1 MTPTDSSSAI
11 DSNYQFANEKSNHER
26 YLEEFRVDP
35 CALFKQHTC
44 QQHRPYTCF
53 YWHFANQRRRRCSLL
68 TDGTF
73 NYSSEEYCSKYDE
86 STGTCPDDDHCPYLH
101 RVYGDVER
109 KYHLRYYKTT
119 LCVYVTDSKGKCTK
133 NGIHCPHA
141 HGLDDIRQPVYDSR
155 EEEVQFGTN
164 VDKVMD
170 LSLENR
176 DRLSFVIEDH
186 AWDSEQF
193 VLSYY
198 KTEMC
203 QKPPR
208 LCRQGYA
215 CPYYHNSKDR
225 RRSPTVHKYRST
237 ACPAVKH
244 GDEWSTPE
252 SCDSADLCIY
262 CHTRTEQQF
271 HPEIYKSNKCN
282 DMIQHGYCPRGSF
295 CAFAHTEG
303 EICTLRTASS
313 SNSNN
318 NNNGSSS
325 GCSKRRH
332 SNSVNNSS
340 NSSTGST
347 DCIIMNNSSRKGNAD
362 FGMKNQMTTT
372 SSGRQ
377 PPVAT
382 LEIESQTR
390 MNTNSPPTYSA
401 VLMQRRNTM
410 PTTRPVRRRQNCTN
424 AVAFSYPKAPGFER
438 DMQSPYRERACSGGG
453 LGGEMVIV
461 GKCKQPLQGLSE
473 DVSQEVE
480 SFQSIRASTEILP
493 RAASLS
499 SSAAAAVANNQYE
512 HMENLDAL
520 LGSLAEE
527 LNLNND
533 SLPTIN
539 ENEERNIADAL
550 TLPFSNA
557 YASSGFYSNYHPVSQ
572 VYGSNAGAAGG
583 DWWTQN
589 GIWYSDGTLSSSSSN
604 INSVSFNPSPPV
616 SIVACRFSSDF
627 GRTFMSTGSPHSSG
641 SLSAGNSHAFSY
653 PDNNFSAKTT
663 PDSSFNLFGQ
673 NSSYN
678 DGIKLFPPLSPT
690 VHEIPRLQRLDNHVQ
705 QQQYCGDVLRF
716 GNVDLDECLLRTA
729 NSCAA
734 WKHEAE
740 EQRRRAEIAE
750 QEKLMAIK
758 ERDNALSQLASMQ
771 LEMQMLCSKRAAAT
785 LNPEVLNAC
794 QLEQMRNNLQL
805 QLNKV
810 NQQLQLNGG
819 PMCAR
824 CGRHVNNSVPSV
836 NCPCRQQTNKQTN
849 KQTNSSCVVLFS
861 HLRSRFTRTDMHV
874 CVRWLFVC
882 FFSHR

>member
-1 MTPTDSSSAI
+1 LLMTSTDSSSAI
-11 DSNYQFANEKSNHER
+11 DSNYQIANEKSNHER
-26 YLEEFRVDP
+26 YLHEFRVDP
-35 CALFKQHTC
+35 CPLFKQHTC

-68 TDGTF
+68 KDGTF
-73 NYSSEEYCSKYDE
+73 NYSSDEYCSKYDE
-86 STGTCPDDDHCPYLH
+86 STGTCPDDDQCPYLH
-101 RVYGDVER
+101 RAYGDVER

-119 LCVYVTDSKGKCTK
+119 LCNYVTDSKGKCAK
-133 NGIHCPHA
+133 YGIHCPQA

-155 EEEVQFGTN
+155 EEEVQ
-164 VDKVMD
+164 MD

-176 DRLSFVIEDH
+176 DRLNFVVEDH
-186 AWDSEQF
+186 VWDSPHF
-193 VLSYY
+193 VLSHY

-203 QKPPR
+203 QKSPR

-237 ACPAVKH
+237 PCPAVKR

-252 SCDSADLCIY
+252 SCDAADTCIY

-271 HPEIYKSNKCN
+271 HPEIYKSTKCN

-303 EICTLRTASS
+303 EVCTLRTTS
-313 SNSNN
+313 SNSNS
-318 NNNGSSS
+318 SSS
-325 GCSKRRH
+325 GSCSKRRH
-332 SNSVNNSS
+332 SSSNNSVNNNNN

-347 DCIIMNNSSRKGNAD
+347 DCIMNNSSRKGGNGGD
-362 FGMKNQMTTT
+362 FGLKSQMTITATT
-372 SSGRQ
+372 PSGRQ
-377 PPVAT
+377 PSAVAT
-382 LEIESQTR
+382 FEIESQTR
-390 MNTNSPPTYSA
+390 MTDSPPTYSA

-410 PTTRPVRRRQNCTN
+410 PSTRPVRRRPNCTN
-424 AVAFSYPKAPGFER
+424 VVAFGYPKAPGFER
-438 DMQSPYRERACSGGG
+438 DMQSPYRERACSGGRS
-453 LGGEMVIV
+453 GEIV
-461 GKCKQPLQGLSE
+461 VVDNKCKQQSLQGLVE
-473 DVSQEVE
+473 DVSQGVE
-480 SFQSIRASTEILP
+480 SFQSVRASTEILP

-499 SSAAAAVANNQYE
+499 SAVNTNQYE

-539 ENEERNIADAL
+539 ENEERNVADAL
-550 TLPFSNA
+550 TLPLSNA
-557 YASSGFYSNYHPVSQ
+557 YAASSDFYSNYHASSH
-572 VYGSNAGAAGG
+572 VYGSGSGAGAGVGTGG
-583 DWWTQN
+583 DWWTHN
-589 GIWYSDGTLSSSSSN
+589 GTWYSDGTISSSNSSSSSV
-604 INSVSFNPSPPV
+604 NSVSFNPSPPV

-627 GRTFMSTGSPHSSG
+627 GRTFMSTGSPLSSG

-653 PDNNFSAKTT
+653 PDNFSAKTT
-663 PDSSFNLFGQ
+663 PDSFSIFGQ
-673 NSSYN
+673 SSYN

-690 VHEIPRLQRLDNHVQ
+690 VHELPRLKRLVDNHVQQQQQQ

-771 LEMQMLCSKRAAAT
+771 LEMQMLCSKRAAPT

-805 QLNKV
+805 QLNRV

-824 CGRHVNNSVPSV
+824 CGRHVNNSVPSI
-836 NCPCRQQTNKQTN
+836 NCPVCSPSCKTGS
-849 KQTNSSCVVLFS
+849 NSSAVM
-861 HLRSRFTRTDMHV
+861 T
-874 CVRWLFVC
+874 
-882 FFSHR
+882 